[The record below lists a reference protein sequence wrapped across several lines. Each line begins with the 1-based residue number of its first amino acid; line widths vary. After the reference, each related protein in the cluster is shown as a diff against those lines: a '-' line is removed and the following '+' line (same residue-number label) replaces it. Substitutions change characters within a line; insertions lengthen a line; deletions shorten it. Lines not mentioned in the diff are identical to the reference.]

1 MHQFHDR
8 HDGRTIHLGRSHWL
22 RDQFIASGPVLFAP
36 LDPFIYSAAESYQR
50 RVSSTT
56 DSSRHS
62 TCHQK
67 RDAANPW
74 HILMDDDSV
83 SGVELGY
90 LTSGGKTAGQKQE
103 CLWPGWDGSG
113 GGGVASVFLAVAYT
127 RQRNATT
134 KLAIACATD
143 AINMTGGHSQR

>member
-113 GGGVASVFLAVAYT
+113 GGGVACSSLSHIHA
-127 RQRNATT
+127 NA
-134 KLAIACATD
+134 
-143 AINMTGGHSQR
+143 SQQQSLRLRALLPSFSLTST